1 MRKVEEMRAMEL
13 VQLQELML
21 QHARD
26 LLNLRLQHAQSR
38 QVKSHRFQQ
47 LRREMAR
54 IKTVVRQRE
63 LQQERLDG

>member
-1 MRKVEEMRAMEL
+1 MRKLEELRTMEL

-21 QHARD
+21 QYAKE
-26 LLNLRLQHAQSR
+26 LLNMRLQHTQSK

-47 LRREMAR
+47 LRREIAR